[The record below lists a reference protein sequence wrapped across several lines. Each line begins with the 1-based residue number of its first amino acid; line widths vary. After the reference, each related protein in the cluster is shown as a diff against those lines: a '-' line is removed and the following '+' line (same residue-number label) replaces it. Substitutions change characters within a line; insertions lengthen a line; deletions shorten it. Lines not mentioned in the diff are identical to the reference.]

1 VQTLYHVVAKRRPT
15 KPVPTMYPK
24 HYRWRVDYD
33 YLDRLT
39 PDEAAWLAQFTDE
52 EVAGDFRYEEPF
64 TEDQDDRRAVW
75 REKKRS
81 ERNFRSNGEPS
92 SLNRF
97 EQASGPQPE
106 ISTLEKASAYH
117 PDSPSAPDLAPT
129 PEYLGTLE
137 YKDAVAALRDAIDNG
152 QKRRARGLQRYIA
165 SLGGAIDEGELDD
178 FGS

>member
-1 VQTLYHVVAKRRPT
+1 VAKRRPT

-64 TEDQDDRRAVW
+64 TEDQEARRAVW

-81 ERNFRSNGEPS
+81 ERNFKSGFGEPS
-92 SLNRF
+92 SLDTSAD
-97 EQASGPQPE
+97 EVPPA
-106 ISTLEKASAYH
+106 AAYH
-117 PDSPSAPDLAPT
+117 PEALGAPDLAPT
-129 PEYLGTLE
+129 PEYLSTLE